1 MWKNVKKCA
10 ALLWLGAAFLP
21 LPAQEVQGG
30 AEWTKMPP
38 VGAVADTAYRKGVSA
53 AYAGLLGGRLVVAG
67 GCNFPGVPAAEGG
80 AKVYYD
86 DVFILRTD
94 APAEGWARADA
105 QPEASAYGVSLP
117 TDSGLALI
125 GGTSARGPLAATW
138 ELRLS
143 ERSGDVVYKSLSPL
157 PQPVDNM
164 AGARLGRRLYVVG
177 GNVDG
182 APSNRVFS
190 LSLDSLS
197 AGWREEP
204 PFPGE
209 PRVQPVCVALRR
221 GGEPCLFL
229 FGGFAGAGAGR
240 APTVSLTAWC
250 YVPSAR
256 KWEPVAT
263 PHDERGE
270 PLALGGGAGHA
281 LSDTS
286 ALFLGG
292 VNKDV
297 FLQALQRE
305 QRLAEARAVGND
317 SLVRVLQ
324 AAGHDYMTH
333 APAWY
338 RFNRRVLR
346 YSSVD
351 DCWTVVDEADQAA
364 RAGAALTGDGRTFY
378 YLGGELKPGVR
389 TPDGWRIRLR

>member
-10 ALLWLGAAFLP
+10 VLLWLGAAFLP
-21 LPAQEVQGG
+21 LPAQEVQSG
-30 AEWTKMPP
+30 AEWTKLPP

-86 DVFILRTD
+86 DVFTLRTD
-94 APAEGWARADA
+94 ALAEGWTRADA
-105 QPEASAYGVSLP
+105 LPEASAYGVALP

-125 GGTSARGPLAATW
+125 GGTSACGPLAATW

-157 PQPVDNM
+157 SQPVDNM

-221 GGEPCLFL
+221 GDVMYHQADGQPQKAVYLAHPFAVAAGQVVVDGDDVDAL
-229 FGGFAGAGAGR
+229 AGQRVQIGGQGGHQGLAFAGLHLGDAALVQDDAADELHPVGPHAQH
-240 APTVSLTAWC
+240 APGGL
-250 YVPSAR
+250 P
-256 KWEPVAT
+256 
-263 PHDERGE
+263 
-270 PLALGGGAGHA
+270 GGGEG
-281 LSDTS
+281 
-286 ALFLGG
+286 LGQ
-292 VNKDV
+292 DV
-297 FLQALQRE
+297 V
-305 QRLAEARAVGND
+305 QRLAVLETLLEFRGLGLQLGVGQ
-317 SLVRVLQ
+317 SLVLLLQ
-324 AAGHDYMTH
+324 RLDFIRNGI
-333 APAWY
+333 
-338 RFNRRVLR
+338 
-346 YSSVD
+346 
-351 DCWTVVDEADQAA
+351 
-364 RAGAALTGDGRTFY
+364 DGLQLP
-378 YLGGELKPGVR
+378 LGVSAEEFR
-389 TPDGWRIRLR
+389 